1 MNERLRVKYE
11 FIKMSGSNGLAAA
24 PSRLLYLDPA
34 GEYVNDA
41 WASHLQGDGTMT
53 ATEAQWQN
61 GRSESHG
68 KIVKKCSFELRVM

>member
-1 MNERLRVKYE
+1 
-11 FIKMSGSNGLAAA
+11 MSGSNGLAAA

-68 KIVKKCSFELRVM
+68 KIVKKMLIRIEGDVA